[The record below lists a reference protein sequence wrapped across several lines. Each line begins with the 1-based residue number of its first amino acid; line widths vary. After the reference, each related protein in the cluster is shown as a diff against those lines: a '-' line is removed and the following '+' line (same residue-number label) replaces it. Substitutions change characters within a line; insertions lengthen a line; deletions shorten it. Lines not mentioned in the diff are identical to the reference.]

1 MQDKPFFTSLKEN
14 LNGQPGQ
21 PMVLGVCK
29 TLAQRFEL
37 EVWFVRLAT
46 LVLGAFFTFATL
58 VAYILL
64 GLFMEETGARTKSL
78 FEGLGIWFRELTEKV
93 ANLCSP
99 AGRGNARRHDRF
111 DH

>member
-1 MQDKPFFTSLKEN
+1 MQDKPFFTSVKEN

-29 TLAQRFEL
+29 TLAKRFDL
-37 EVWFVRLAT
+37 EVWFVRLAAI
-46 LVLGAFFTFATL
+46 VLGAFFTFATL
-58 VAYILL
+58 VVYILL
-64 GLFMEETGARTKSL
+64 GLFLEETAARSKSL

-93 ANLCSP
+93 ANCCSP
-99 AGRGNARRHDRF
+99 AGRSNNGHSNRY